1 MMKKQRVV
9 IIALGGNAL
18 IMEGQRGTIAEQFEN
33 TRKSLD
39 GIVYCL
45 KQGYGVVI
53 THGNGPQVGNLLLM
67 VEASRNQVPELPL
80 GVCVAD
86 TEGAIGYMIQQ
97 SLTNR
102 LRKEGLDRCAVT
114 VLTQV
119 IVDKHDTAFSNP
131 TKPIGPFFTREDA
144 ERFRKEKGWHIVED
158 SHRGYRRVVASP
170 NPLKVVEE
178 RAIKGLLE
186 AGDIVIAAGGG
197 GIPVI
202 MKEDGDLEG
211 VDVVVDKDLA
221 SSVLAR
227 DIKADCLMM
236 ITGVEH
242 VFLNFKQPN
251 ERALKALTV
260 KEAERYLKEGHFPP
274 GSMGPKI
281 QAAINF
287 LNWGGE
293 VAIIAAIDKVKEALE
308 GIMGTKITKN
318 ENEV

>member
-1 MMKKQRVV
+1 MTKKHRVV
-9 IIALGGNAL
+9 VIALGGNAL

-45 KQGYGVVI
+45 KQGYGIVI
-53 THGNGPQVGNLLLM
+53 THGNGPQVGNMLLM
-67 VEASRNQVPELPL
+67 VESSRNQVPELPL

-102 LRKEGLDRCAVT
+102 LRKEGLDRCVVT

-119 IVDKHDTAFSNP
+119 IVDKHDTAFLNP
-131 TKPIGPFFTREDA
+131 TKPIGLFFTEEEA
-144 ERFRKEKGWHIVED
+144 ERLRKEKGWHVMED

-170 NPLKVVEE
+170 NPLKIVEE
-178 RAIKGLLE
+178 RAVKSLLE

-211 VDVVVDKDLA
+211 VDVVIDKDLA

-236 ITGVEH
+236 LTGVEQ

-260 KEAERYLKEGHFPP
+260 KEAQRYLKEGHFPS

-293 VAIIAAIDKVKEALE
+293 VAIITSIDKVKEALE
-308 GIMGTKITKN
+308 GITGTKITKD
-318 ENEV
+318 

>member
-1 MMKKQRVV
+1 MMKKRRVV
-9 IIALGGNAL
+9 VIALGGNAL
-18 IMEGQRGTIAEQFEN
+18 IMEGQQGTIAEQFEN
-33 TRKSLD
+33 VRKSLD
-39 GIVYCL
+39 GIIYCL
-45 KQGYGVVI
+45 KQGYGLVI
-53 THGNGPQVGNLLLM
+53 THGNGPQVGNMLLM
-67 VEASRNQVPELPL
+67 VEASRNQVPELSL

-102 LRKEGLDRCAVT
+102 LRKEGINKCVVT

-119 IVDKHDTAFSNP
+119 IVDKHDKAFSNP
-131 TKPIGPFFTREDA
+131 TKPLGPFFTKEEA
-144 ERFRKEKGWHIVED
+144 ERFQREKGWHILED

-170 NPLKVVEE
+170 NPLEIVEE
-178 RAIKGLLE
+178 CAIKSLLE

-202 MKEDGDLEG
+202 VRDDGDLEG
-211 VDVVVDKDLA
+211 VDVVIDKDLA

-251 ERALKALTV
+251 ERALKTLTV

-308 GIMGTKITKN
+308 GITGTKITKKK
-318 ENEV
+318 